1 MGLIEKFKSFIDDI
15 KKACTTNNNMDD
27 YTLVHKKEIT
37 ERYQRFNRLNEC
49 NKILN
54 DENKKLKETIAE
66 LQNKIDDLNKKLD
79 QMETSGG
86 IFTTITTYDLPKQE
100 PIRSNKPK
108 KNRNN
113 KHRRYKSS
121 SNKEIKLINDK
132 DIPKPGSGDK
142 VEFKNGNPII
152 KRKRNFENKE
162 N

>member
-15 KKACTTNNNMDD
+15 KKAYNNNTNMDD

-79 QMETSGG
+79 QIETTSGT
-86 IFTTITTYDLPKQE
+86 FTTITTYDLPKQE
-100 PIRSNKPK
+100 PIRPNKPK

-113 KHRRYKSS
+113 RHRRYKSS
-121 SNKEIKLINDK
+121 SHKDYIQDK

-162 N
+162 D